1 MGEHVESDG
10 EPIIDLNRPCWLEP
24 AMSLAHQREIERR
37 RAVVRAAAEQ
47 EAAELVLAAQREIRR
62 VIMRTRHEL
71 VSLTA
76 QVRAAGCE
84 SADTFQRS
92 AASDVRNVLRDARE
106 DLRNLSR
113 ELPNPWLAWEEAR
126 RQEQG
131 GPADDSRKELPAP
144 GLRERLIAYWRTA
157 AVPWIKTA
165 LSPLSNR
172 GQLTN

>member
-1 MGEHVESDG
+1 VESDG
-10 EPIIDLNRPCWLEP
+10 EPSIDLNRPCWIEP
-24 AMSLAHQREIERR
+24 AMRLAQQREVERR
-37 RAVVRAAAEQ
+37 RAIVRAAAEQ
-47 EAAELVLAAQREIRR
+47 EASEIVLAAQREIRR
-62 VIMRTRHEL
+62 VVVRTRHEL

-84 SADTFQRS
+84 SPDTLQRS
-92 AASDVRNVLRDARE
+92 AASDVRNVLRDARS

-126 RQEQG
+126 RQENG
-131 GPADDSRKELPAP
+131 SPADDLPKEVPAP
-144 GLRERLIAYWRTA
+144 GLRERLIAYWRTG
-157 AVPWIKTA
+157 AVAWIKAA

>member
-10 EPIIDLNRPCWLEP
+10 DSLIDLNRPCWIEP
-24 AMSLAHQREIERR
+24 AMRLAHQREVERR

-47 EAAELVLAAQREIRR
+47 EAAEIVLAAQREIRR
-62 VIMRTRHEL
+62 VVVRTRHEL

-84 SADTFQRS
+84 TADTFQQS
-92 AASDVRNVLRDARE
+92 AVRDVRNVLRDARS

-113 ELPNPWLAWEEAR
+113 DLPNPWLAWEEAR
-126 RQEQG
+126 RQGDGSHAGDALNEV
-131 GPADDSRKELPAP
+131 AP
-144 GLRERLIAYWRTA
+144 GLGERLIAYWRTA
-157 AVPWIKTA
+157 AIPWIKAA
-165 LSPLSNR
+165 LSPLTNR

>member
-1 MGEHVESDG
+1 MGEQVESDG
-10 EPIIDLNRPCWLEP
+10 EPIIDLNRPYWIEP
-24 AMSLAHQREIERR
+24 AMRLAQQRELERR
-37 RAVVRAAAEQ
+37 RAIVRAAAEQ
-47 EAAELVLAAQREIRR
+47 EASEIVLAAEREIRR
-62 VIMRTRHEL
+62 VVVRTRHEL

-84 SADTFQRS
+84 SPETLQRS
-92 AASDVRNVLRDARE
+92 AAGDVRNVLRDARS

-126 RQEQG
+126 RQENG
-131 GPADDSRKELPAP
+131 HPAVDVRNEAPAT
-144 GLRERLIAYWRTA
+144 GLRERLIAYWTGA
-157 AVPWIKTA
+157 PAWIKAA